1 MLRQLDSGVP
11 VAPDHWW
18 FQMREVWN
26 QAGIRVGDT
35 VLFIVR
41 VQRAN
46 QGFPDPHL
54 GNPRR
59 QVIGFASTPRSVVVL
74 RVDAAWSSSQL
85 GR

>member
-1 MLRQLDSGVP
+1 
-11 VAPDHWW
+11 
-18 FQMREVWN
+18 MREVWN
-26 QAGIRVGDT
+26 QAGILVGDT

-46 QGFPDPHL
+46 QGFPAPQLD
-54 GNPRR
+54 NPRG

-74 RVDAAWSSSQL
+74 RADAAWSSSQR